1 VLEASGAEERSGGV
15 CADASSVEGALMTLP
30 PTKLAAARLAAAEIF
45 IAEWLQGT
53 NWTNPDGL
61 RSLAE
66 VAGFSV
72 WYRLDEAAGAWVD
85 VRERED
91 GLRVSV
97 TVRGFR
103 DMAVHRAI
111 EAATVVAK
119 AAEIARKVE
128 AAIAKVAGEGET

>member
-1 VLEASGAEERSGGV
+1 VTISPS
-15 CADASSVEGALMTLP
+15 
-30 PTKLAAARLAAAEIF
+30 KLAAARLAAAEVF
-45 IAEWLQGT
+45 ITDGLQGT

-61 RSLAE
+61 RALAE

-103 DMAVHRAI
+103 DLAVHRAI
-111 EAATVVAK
+111 EAAAVVAK

-128 AAIAKVAGEGET
+128 AAIAKVAEAAAP